1 MCVSVCVCVNMY
13 LSFQI
18 KDHFR
23 LMRLTLK
30 HSVTHNLISQDL
42 VKRI

>member
-1 MCVSVCVCVNMY
+1 MMY

-23 LMRLTLK
+23 LMRPMLE
-30 HSVTHNLISQDL
+30 HSVTHNSTISQDL
-42 VKRI
+42 LKRI

>member
-1 MCVSVCVCVNMY
+1 MY

-23 LMRLTLK
+23 LI
-30 HSVTHNLISQDL
+30 SVTHNSTISQDL
-42 VKRI
+42 LKRIQKNIMSYGFTFSH

>member
-1 MCVSVCVCVNMY
+1 MY

-23 LMRLTLK
+23 LIRPMLD
-30 HSVTHNLISQDL
+30 HSVTHNSAISQDL
-42 VKRI
+42 LKYI

>member
-1 MCVSVCVCVNMY
+1 MY

-23 LMRLTLK
+23 HMRPTLE
-30 HSVTHNLISQDL
+30 HNVTHNSIISQDL
-42 VKRI
+42 LKRI